1 MTKEEFNDNLKD
13 DMTQISFNSYLT
25 QGQKKFLFKFY
36 RKFSK
41 DFRKAFDK
49 KDLTKKEVLSIILG
63 FIKALNACP
72 IADKTPVKNF
82 IKDSKLYSLVKG
94 KVNGRF

>member
-36 RKFSK
+36 RKFAK
-41 DFRKAFDK
+41 DFKGAFDK
-49 KDLTKKEVLSIILG
+49 KLLKKKEVLSIVSG

-72 IADKTPVKNF
+72 IADKKEVKNF
-82 IKDSKLYSLVKG
+82 IKESKLYALVK
-94 KVNGRF
+94 VSGRF